1 MTINELIKALQR
13 LENKEKE
20 VSILLDEQTTNVV
33 ENGCELRVVGV
44 IEKRDNMLTLSV
56 KNGRE

>member
-1 MTINELIKALQR
+1 MTVNELIKALQR

-20 VSILLDEQTTNVV
+20 VSILLDEKTTNVV

-44 IEKRDNMLTLSV
+44 IDKKGQYVDLICE
-56 KNGRE
+56 EW

>member
-1 MTINELIKALQR
+1 MTVNELIKALQR

-20 VSILLDEQTTNVV
+20 VSILLDEKTTNVV

-44 IEKRDNMLTLSV
+44 IEKKGQYVDLIC
-56 KNGRE
+56 KEW

>member
-20 VSILLDEQTTNVV
+20 VSILLDEKTTNVV